1 MKSDW
6 SRKFA
11 PQPEIQDYFHSI
23 AEKHDI
29 KRHITYFSTVQGA
42 EFDEATG
49 TWVVRILDQ
58 KTGKL
63 QKKRCRVLISA
74 VGALSVPKE
83 CDIKG
88 AENFKGKLFHSSQW
102 DHSFD
107 WADKEVV
114 VVGMFDFP
122 FASLNPLLQG
132 ALLTVLS
139 RKRLQC
145 YTIRSRHE

>member
-1 MKSDW
+1 M
-6 SRKFA
+6 
-11 PQPEIQDYFHSI
+11 
-23 AEKHDI
+23 
-29 KRHITYFSTVQGA
+29 QGA

-88 AENFKGKLFHSSQW
+88 AEKFKGKLFHSSQW